1 MSLPA
6 LKWKMLPEYNF
17 PYVISKSGN
26 LGSLAVSATNINVLN
41 GIYSS
46 FTSSIYHDGTPRIT
60 GSISGST
67 GWTFFISGSPILTNT
82 NVVYGYPPTITAAS
96 QSVIFVGSSVV
107 PSNSGS
113 IRILNRQYGGTR
125 GTFNIGFYAG
135 VSTNSSTYKNYTF
148 TPPMET
154 GSAILGNSSSFM
166 GYATLATGGSM
177 SPLSS
182 MRIYESNECLLFLF
196 INTSGNT
203 VNALFM
209 GAIIDPE
216 TTNYGEVDGRVYGI
230 SSTETVSYP
239 GGFMARNWNC
249 SSGNSE
255 VSSTTGARFLTSNLA
270 DTCKTAYYIPNTK
283 VPGSSSLVVQ
293 VSDTAMSS
301 SFSTDSENLPKLPIF
316 VKDYY
321 TGRFVGRYREV
332 QYIKNT
338 VSGMTFNNN
347 TTITGYAIGASTFS
361 SSNCVFLPRI

>member
-17 PYVISKSGN
+17 PYVISKTGN
-26 LGSLAVSATNINVLN
+26 FGSIAISSTNISVLN

-67 GWTFFISGSPILTNT
+67 GWTFYISGSPILTNT
-82 NVVYGYPPTITAAS
+82 DVVYGYPPTITSLS
-96 QSVIFVGSSVV
+96 QSVLFVTSQGN

-113 IRILNRQYGGTR
+113 IRILNRQYGGTY
-125 GTFNIGFYAG
+125 GAFSIGLYAG

-166 GYATLATGGSM
+166 GYASLARGGNM
-177 SPLSS
+177 SNLTS
-182 MRIYESNECLLFLF
+182 MRIYESDECLLFLF
-196 INTSGNT
+196 INNNGNI
-203 VNALFM
+203 VNALLM
-209 GAIIDPE
+209 GAIIDSE
-216 TTNYGEVDGRVYGI
+216 LTNYGELDGRIYGI
-230 SSTETVSYP
+230 SSTEFNSSGYL
-239 GGFMARNWNC
+239 ARNWNC

-255 VSSTTGARFLTSNLA
+255 LAAGGGRFLTSNLA

-347 TTITGYAIGASTFS
+347 TTISGYAIGSSTLS

>member
-6 LKWKMLPEYNF
+6 LKWKMLPEYYF
-17 PYVISKSGN
+17 PWLIFGGTFGGIVQAADSDKI
-26 LGSLAVSATNINVLN
+26 LN

-60 GSISGST
+60 GSVSGST
-67 GWTFFISGSPILTNT
+67 GWTFYISGSPAFINSD
-82 NVVYGYPPTITAAS
+82 VVYGYPPTITAAS
-96 QSVIFVGSSVV
+96 QSVIFVASPILS

-113 IRILNRQYGGTR
+113 IRILNRLYGGTR
-125 GTFNIGFYAG
+125 GAFNFGFYAG
-135 VSTNSSTYKNYTF
+135 VSINSGNYRNYTF

-166 GYATLATGGSM
+166 GYARLSNNGSM
-177 SPLSS
+177 FTISS
-182 MRIYESNECLLFLF
+182 MKIYESDECLLFLF
-196 INTSGNT
+196 INTTGNT

-216 TTNYGEVDGRVYGI
+216 TTSYGEVDGRIYGI
-230 SSTETVSYP
+230 SSTEMVSFP
-239 GGFMARNWNC
+239 NGLLARNWNC

-255 VSSTTGARFLTSNLA
+255 VSPTTGARFLTSNLG
-270 DTCKTAYYIPNTK
+270 DTCKTAYYIPNSK

-293 VSDTAMSS
+293 VSDTSMSS
-301 SFSTDSENLPKLPIF
+301 SFSTDSENLPRLPIF

-332 QYIKNT
+332 QYIKNV
-338 VSGMTFNNN
+338 VSGTTFSNGS
-347 TTITGYAIGASTFS
+347 TIMGYAVGASSLS